1 MFTAKYVELLY
12 QFQNLLTVNDY
23 VLAGSLMIYSL
34 GNRYLK
40 ILQQLSAY
48 ILRSAQWV
56 SLL

>member
-12 QFQNLLTVNDY
+12 QLQNLLSVSDY
-23 VLAGSLMIYSL
+23 RPVGNLMIYSL

-40 ILQQLSAY
+40 NLQQLSAY